1 MIATKRRL
9 RAALRAIPV
18 ASPTSAGCVSDGC
31 NIRYMDA
38 ADAREQIEK
47 TAMIDLKQFG
57 GELPADDFY
66 YSAD

>member
-1 MIATKRRL
+1 MEIVKAEKIALK
-9 RAALRAIPV
+9 ALP
-18 ASPTSAGCVSDGC
+18 GC